1 MWIAAWIGLF
11 LVMHTPVPAG
21 AVLFNY
27 ADLIIHFCA
36 YFTLALIG
44 SRSALSRQVK
54 LTPRWLITWIVVYVV
69 YGAADELLQGPVNRH
84 PSIWDWAAD
93 AVGAVA
99 ALGMAYVN
107 RPEESGSG
115 SS

>member
-1 MWIAAWIGLF
+1 MLTH
-11 LVMHTPVPAG
+11 LPKLPAPRLPRDSDK
-21 AVLFNY
+21 V
-27 ADLIIHFCA
+27 IHFCA
-36 YFTLALIG
+36 YFVLALIG

-54 LTPRWLITWIVVYVV
+54 LTPRWLITWIVVYVI

-93 AVGAVA
+93 VAGVLA
-99 ALGMAYVN
+99 ALGMAYLN
-107 RPEESGSG
+107 RPRESGSD